1 METAN
6 YNPNN
11 PAYEPTD
18 ESFNDLLMG
27 AMATI
32 YRSGAVVRD
41 F

>member
-1 METAN
+1 MEN

-18 ESFNDLLMG
+18 QSYNDLLIG

-32 YRSGAVVRD
+32 YQQGKMVRD